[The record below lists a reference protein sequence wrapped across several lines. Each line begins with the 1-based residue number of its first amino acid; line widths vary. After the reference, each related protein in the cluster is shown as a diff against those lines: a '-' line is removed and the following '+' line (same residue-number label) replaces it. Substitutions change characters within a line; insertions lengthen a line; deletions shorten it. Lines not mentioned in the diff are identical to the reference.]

1 MITGAGY
8 THPAAFKTKMYL
20 WSSLYY
26 HAILLTFYE
35 IRDCHKQ
42 IIIIIKK
49 SRNHNSE
56 EIKKKNHKL
65 SNSQQITILT
75 FFNYM
80 PLNDSEKDSKDS
92 IVQSLDTPFM

>member
-1 MITGAGY
+1 MIAGGRY

-42 IIIIIKK
+42 IIITIKK
-49 SRNHNSE
+49 SINHNSE
-56 EIKKKNHKL
+56 EIKGKKK
-65 SNSQQITILT
+65 SQTVKFSTDNNTDCFFFFIITCH
-75 FFNYM
+75 
-80 PLNDSEKDSKDS
+80 
-92 IVQSLDTPFM
+92 

>member
-1 MITGAGY
+1 MIAGGRY

-42 IIIIIKK
+42 IIITIKK
-49 SRNHNSE
+49 SINHNSE
-56 EIKKKNHKL
+56 EIKGKKNHKL

-75 FFNYM
+75 VFSF
-80 PLNDSEKDSKDS
+80 LLSHAIK
-92 IVQSLDTPFM
+92 